1 MSLDLSG
8 INLIIIVHIAA
19 AFVLQLLLLRFTKC
33 LVLRLIPLYI
43 MAAAL
48 VIAGLFAFHIVV
60 EESGG
65 FIDAG
70 GLVGAL
76 VFVMVLL
83 WAGGAAAAWLVWLLR
98 YLIRRYRDPG
108 R

>member
-19 AFVLQLLLLRFTKC
+19 AFVLQLLLLCFTKR
-33 LVLRLIPLYI
+33 LVFRLIPMYI

-70 GLVGAL
+70 GLMGAL
-76 VFVMVLL
+76 IFVMVLL
-83 WAGGAAAAWLVWLLR
+83 WAGGAAAAWLIWLVR
-98 YLIRRYRDPG
+98 HLIRRYRDPE

>member
-1 MSLDLSG
+1 MNFDLSG
-8 INLIIIVHIAA
+8 IDLVIVMNIAA
-19 AFVLQLLLLRFTKC
+19 AFALQLLLLRFTKHPA
-33 LVLRLIPLYI
+33 LRLIPVWI

-48 VIAGLFAFHIVV
+48 VIAGLFFFHIAV

-70 GLVGAL
+70 VLVGAL
-76 VFVMVLL
+76 IFAAVLL
-83 WAGGAAAAWLVWLLR
+83 WAGGAAAAWLVWLVR
-98 YLIRRYRDPG
+98 YLIRRYREPE